1 MNGPVKR
8 GFWDRVQQGDPR
20 LLYALFAVLM
30 VVLEFH
36 TARFPIPVPPYVN
49 RLYQTIENLQPG
61 KIVILDSS
69 MDAGW
74 YPEARGAFEVIVR
87 HLFKRGLPFA
97 VFTNTSFFE
106 GQRLGPQIVESVA
119 REMGKEYGRDY
130 CIWGAIVLAQG
141 AGLQSLA
148 KDIPGQVKVDA
159 FGRPLSEIP
168 MMRNVKDIQDVG
180 LIFSVCYSWESVQ
193 WLGFVRSVYGTPY
206 AVGTS
211 AISSSTAYPY
221 LDSGQIVGMIPG
233 AAGAA
238 SYERLLKTPGSATR
252 IAAVQSFAVLYV
264 LGAIA
269 LGNAAMALAALQKR
283 RSAGGPPA

>member
-1 MNGPVKR
+1 MKADPTP
-8 GFWDRVQQGDPR
+8 GFWDRVQHCSPR
-20 LLYALFAVLM
+20 VLYLLFAVMM
-30 VVLEFH
+30 VALEFH
-36 TARFPIPVPPYVN
+36 TVRFPIPVPSYVN
-49 RLYQTIENLQPG
+49 KLYQAIETLPPG

-87 HLFKRGLPFA
+87 HLFKRGIPFA

-106 GQRLGPQIVESVA
+106 GQRLGPQIVEDVA

-148 KDIPGQVKVDA
+148 KDIHGQVKVDA
-159 FGRPLSEIP
+159 SGRPLATLP
-168 MMRNVKDIQDVG
+168 MMQKVKDIQDIG

-193 WLGFVRSVYGTPY
+193 WLGFIRSVYGTPY

-221 LDSGQIVGMIPG
+221 LDSGQITGMIPG

-238 SYERLLKTPGSATR
+238 SYERLLKSPGSATR

-264 LGAIA
+264 VAAIA
-269 LGNAAMALAALQKR
+269 LGNLAMALAALKTR
-283 RSAGGPPA
+283 REAKT